1 MISDAEKAGL
11 RRQLIES
18 LKYDEYIEEGAR
30 IAGVD
35 VSIIWAIGSRE
46 SAWGLALRPP
56 GPAGTG
62 DWTKRNGALPPD
74 GLGWGRGLMQI
85 DYASHE
91 FARTGAW
98 KNALENILYGS
109 RVLRQSYRHME
120 LRTKLRGRELLRAG
134 IAGYNAG
141 PGAVERVVNAG
152 ADCDKFTAHGNY
164 GRNVLERAEWF
175 AMIGG
180 FGNAG
185 E

>member
-1 MISDAEKAGL
+1 MTEGEKAEL

-18 LKYDEYIEEGAR
+18 LKYDQFIREGAR

-35 VSIIWAIGSRE
+35 ASIIWGIGSRE
-46 SAWGLALRPP
+46 SAWGLALRPR
-56 GPAGTG
+56 GPTGTG
-62 DWTKRNGALPPD
+62 DWAKRRGILPPD

-98 KNALENILYGS
+98 KNARENILYGS

-134 IAGYNAG
+134 LAGYNAG
-141 PGAVERVVNAG
+141 PGAVERVVNRG
-152 ADCDKFTAHGNY
+152 MDCDKFTAHGDY
-164 GRNVLERAEWF
+164 GRNVMERAEWF
-175 AMIGG
+175 RNVGG
-180 FGNAG
+180 FADAR

>member
-1 MISDAEKAGL
+1 MNDAQKAEL
-11 RRQLIES
+11 RRHLIES
-18 LKYDEYIEEGAR
+18 LKYDEFIKQGAR
-30 IAGVD
+30 NAGVS

-46 SAWGLALRPP
+46 SAWGLALKPQ
-56 GPAGTG
+56 GPTGTG

-109 RVLRQSYRHME
+109 RVLRQSYRHLE
-120 LRTKLRGRELLRAG
+120 QRTKLRGRELLRAAL
-134 IAGYNAG
+134 AGYNAG

-152 ADCDKFTAHGNY
+152 MDCDKFTAHRNY
-164 GRNVLERAEWF
+164 GADVLARAAWF
-175 AMIGG
+175 REVGG
-180 FGNAG
+180 FGHAG